1 MSFGSRGG
9 NGMEWMVKLGVR
21 LHNLESRTTRYP
33 RGLFEIDLRLGLG
46 VEVGGEDLRLGLG
59 VEVGGYSASGY
70 GVQKRHPDK
79 GFHMRLSFRSLI

>member
-1 MSFGSRGG
+1 
-9 NGMEWMVKLGVR
+9 MVKLGVR

-59 VEVGGYSASGY
+59 VEVG
-70 GVQKRHPDK
+70 
-79 GFHMRLSFRSLI
+79 